1 MDTAEPMYFQWQNEV
16 LLKTIYP
23 LREMKLRDFLVY
35 YKEIDLWA
43 EYKDKKIEDLQTD
56 VKAHIAARES
66 GLITAYKSYQTL
78 YAYFTKEDVRTQ
90 YLAKYKLTD
99 ETELAKVKE
108 LHRTFMTYLPKYADV
123 RKEKYFVTQQV
134 SLWEQYRKSVQQ
146 LVAQKQRRLN
156 VMLPNHP
163 NRPKE
168 TQELQKMQNVT
179 LAIAEEELGRL
190 YSFVSTY
197 NKIEKRKLDYFK
209 AKQSAELGS
218 KGVRTKLD
226 DVHTRLRP
234 VEAKQ
239 RETSAALARLTTV
252 PNLASVQGYFSIEDV
267 SDQIRKQFP
276 QADQILVNTI
286 NSVHKQL
293 AVGLR
298 TLKDDAVKLITVK
311 NHFYKLQG
319 QQRAFQ
325 NEITA
330 LDAQLRNMPANWVQ
344 RGEKQARL
352 DRLRNAGMPAIE
364 TEIEK
369 LRDYQAAFEYSK
381 KSQAELTQMIQAKE
395 KEMLGFQQTSSQLGK
410 EAADLEGQL
419 KSIESVLNI
428 SEDEYLVHYAPDQPI
443 TVKDIVRGKVEEYKA
458 SLAQKGHFALLE
470 EIVQRFIKEPKRY
483 PLWLQYMVIHFS
495 GIRYATAHGS
505 WADPKDLL
513 INLRTAALD
522 KDFKKLDDDAI
533 EAMSQ
538 ERISLY
544 ETPNGSNPNAPKLAR
559 ATDDKWK
566 EKIAFHLRGL
576 KSPSDYYQ
584 RKALFDLRLDEENY
598 EVESMTPTQALEA
611 LESIK
616 DTLPEWMWKEIV
628 RLTDLR
634 VNQAKDPNWEKLTQ
648 EQEDQKNE
656 AQYAQFREIMNKW
669 KQDNLTGWREEH
681 DRSNRL
687 IVTRSVCNEVAE
699 QIQHLRGYSPP
710 GGLTAK
716 APWYMK
722 NEKQAKIPGTPRPYF
737 VSPTVAKDYNVGASI
752 LWVRFVNELPN
763 PWRVAHP
770 LQTKNGVGLIPAKFL
785 GKRAG
790 TGNWTYT
797 QNDVVQR
804 TRTRVNE
811 RKQTVRDQQWLR
823 WIHEATVAEV
833 AETADGPV
841 VLTFE
846 TALPY
851 DDPRLSAVG
860 VFKHDISNLMW
871 DGGEE
876 TYNGSF
882 VGYLP
887 EGQVPASD
895 LEEMLD
901 WNHILLKP
909 FIPPAQM
916 DAYRKNFIQRK

>member
-1 MDTAEPMYFQWQNEV
+1 MAETMYFQWQNEV

-43 EYKDKKIEDLQTD
+43 EYKDKKIEDLQAD
-56 VKAHIAARES
+56 VNAYIAARQN

-78 YAYFTKEDVRTQ
+78 YAYFTKDDVRTQ
-90 YLAKYKLTD
+90 YMAKYKLPD

-134 SLWEQYRKSVQQ
+134 SLWEGYRKSVQQ

-156 VMLPNHP
+156 VMVSNHP

-209 AKQSAELGS
+209 AKQAADLGS
-218 KGVRTKLD
+218 KGVRARLD
-226 DVHTRLRP
+226 DVHTRLKP

-239 RETSAALARLTTV
+239 KETAAALARLQTP
-252 PNLASVQGYFSIEDV
+252 PNLASVQGYFSTEDISAQLRSQYSQV
-267 SDQIRKQFP
+267 DQT
-276 QADQILVNTI
+276 LVDSI
-286 NSVHKQL
+286 NGVHKQL
-293 AVGLR
+293 AVALR
-298 TLKDDAVKLITVK
+298 TLKDDAVRLITVK
-311 NHFYKLQG
+311 NHFYKLQE

-325 NEITA
+325 NEATA
-330 LDAQLRNMPANWVQ
+330 LDTQLRNMPANWVQ
-344 RGEKQARL
+344 RAEKQARL
-352 DRLRNAGMPAIE
+352 DRVRNAGMPALDAE
-364 TEIEK
+364 TEK

-381 KSQAELTQMIQAKE
+381 KSQAELAQMIQAKE
-395 KEMLGFQQTSSQLGK
+395 KEMLGVQQTSAQLGK

-419 KSIESVLNI
+419 KSIEAVLHI
-428 SEDEYLVHYAPDQPI
+428 SEDEYLVHFAPDQPI
-443 TVKDIVRGKVEEYKA
+443 TVKDIVRGKVEEYKT
-458 SLAQKGHFALLE
+458 SLAQKGHFDLLE

-495 GIRYATAHGS
+495 GMRYATAHGS

-522 KDFKKLDDDAI
+522 KDFKKMDDDAI
-533 EAMSQ
+533 EAMCQ
-538 ERISLY
+538 ERISVY
-544 ETPNGSNPNAPKLAR
+544 ETPNVSNPNAPKLSR
-559 ATDDKWK
+559 TTDDKWK
-566 EKIAFHLRGL
+566 EKIAFHLRGM
-576 KSPSDYYQ
+576 KSPSDYHQ
-584 RKALFDLRLDEENY
+584 RKALFDLRLDEEDY
-598 EVESMTPTQALEA
+598 EVEAMTPTQALEA

-648 EQEDQKNE
+648 AEEDQRNE

-699 QIQHLRGYSPP
+699 QIQHLRGWSPP

-722 NEKQAKIPGTPRPYF
+722 NEKEAKIPGTPRPYF
-737 VSPTVAKDYNVGASI
+737 TSPTGAKDYNVGASI

-790 TGNWTYT
+790 TGNWTYS
-797 QNDVVQR
+797 QSDVVMR
-804 TRTRVNE
+804 TRTRLNE
-811 RKQTVRDQQWLR
+811 RQQSVRDQQWLR
-823 WIHEATVAEV
+823 WIHEATVAEI
-833 AETADGPV
+833 AETADGTI

-871 DGGEE
+871 DGGED

-895 LEEMLD
+895 LDEMLD

-909 FIPPAQM
+909 FMPPAQM
-916 DAYRKNFIQRK
+916 DAYRKNYIERK